1 MEENSFEILSV
12 SCTLFMVQYII
23 FQSLAINNNKNLTS
37 SSKIAKVSTKAC
49 QILIKPYR
57 KLPMNVKIWPKWQN
71 FAKSGHTA
79 SSACIANVIN
89 VLKVIYFQ

>member
-37 SSKIAKVSTKAC
+37 SSKIAKVSTNAC

-79 SSACIANVIN
+79 SIACTANAIN